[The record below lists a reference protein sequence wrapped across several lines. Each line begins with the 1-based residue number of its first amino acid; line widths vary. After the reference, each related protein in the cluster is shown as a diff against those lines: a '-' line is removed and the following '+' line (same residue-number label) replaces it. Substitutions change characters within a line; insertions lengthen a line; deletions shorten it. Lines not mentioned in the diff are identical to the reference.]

1 MTTQEIQAQIDREQE
16 IARKALVEKNIENQ
30 KRFALEQEAL
40 FGKGIPFTLFN
51 LNVELKYTMR
61 AFAWLEVN
69 GYHTLESQSA
79 QGRMLAV
86 ASTFHDER
94 IDWNKLFSNGYQI
107 TEEFA
112 LAAKEAFELSAPLDP
127 LTPVDERTKML
138 ARNKPRPG
146 GFGIDYAG
154 MLLFVAKHFSWTEE
168 QFWSMTP
175 RAVGIM
181 MDKYNMA
188 EYERAEEEKRQML
201 KRKRR

>member
-16 IARKALVEKNIENQ
+16 IARKALTEKNIEDQ
-30 KRFALEQEAL
+30 KRFVLEQEAL
-40 FGKGIPFTLFN
+40 FGKGVPFKLYN
-51 LNVELKYTMR
+51 LDVELKFTVR
-61 AFAWLEVN
+61 ALAWLEVN
-69 GYHTLESQSA
+69 GYHTIEDQVE
-79 QGRMLAV
+79 QGRMLAA

-94 IDWNKLFSNGYQI
+94 IDWNKLFNNGYQI

-112 LAAKEAFELSAPLDP
+112 LAVKEAFELSAPLEP
-127 LTPVDERTKML
+127 LTPMDERTKML
-138 ARNKPRPG
+138 ARNRPKPG

-188 EYERAEEEKRQML
+188 EYERAEEEKRQMAR
-201 KRKRR
+201 RKRG

>member
-16 IARKALVEKNIENQ
+16 IARKALAEKNIEDQ
-30 KRFALEQEAL
+30 KRFVLEQEAL
-40 FGKGIPFTLFN
+40 FGKGVPFKLYN
-51 LNVELKYTMR
+51 LDVELKFTVR
-61 AFAWLEVN
+61 ALAWLEVN
-69 GYHTLESQSA
+69 GYHTIEDQVE
-79 QGRMLAV
+79 QGRMLAA

-94 IDWNKLFSNGYQI
+94 IDWNKLFNNGYQI

-112 LAAKEAFELSAPLDP
+112 LAVKEAFELSAPLEP
-127 LTPVDERTKML
+127 LTPMDERTKML
-138 ARNKPRPG
+138 ARNRPKPG

-188 EYERAEEEKRQML
+188 EYERAEEEKRQMAR
-201 KRKRR
+201 RKRG